1 MSLVICPAY
10 LPSIYYFYFLIKNDK
25 ITWYIHGDY
34 QKQTFRNRTKIYSSN
49 GLFKMYIPVVKAKNE
64 KERKDLKTKIC
75 YEENWQ
81 KQHWKTIENSYS
93 SSPYFEFYKYELI
106 GFYKSKFEYLMDYN
120 IKLIMTLLSILKI
133 KLKTKSSKKILFQN
147 ENEKEIISTK
157 QKKKI
162 IFNKYT
168 QVFSKKHGYLENLS
182 VIDLIFNLG
191 PESIDFINNLEKN

>member
-1 MSLVICPAY
+1 
-10 LPSIYYFYFLIKNDK
+10 
-25 ITWYIHGDY
+25 
-34 QKQTFRNRTKIYSSN
+34 
-49 GLFKMYIPVVKAKNE
+49 
-64 KERKDLKTKIC
+64 
-75 YEENWQ
+75 
-81 KQHWKTIENSYS
+81 
-93 SSPYFEFYKYELI
+93 
-106 GFYKSKFEYLMDYN
+106 
-120 IKLIMTLLSILKI
+120 MTLLSILKI

-162 IFNKYT
+162 KFNKYT

>member
-1 MSLVICPAY
+1 
-10 LPSIYYFYFLIKNDK
+10 
-25 ITWYIHGDY
+25 
-34 QKQTFRNRTKIYSSN
+34 
-49 GLFKMYIPVVKAKNE
+49 
-64 KERKDLKTKIC
+64 
-75 YEENWQ
+75 
-81 KQHWKTIENSYS
+81 
-93 SSPYFEFYKYELI
+93 
-106 GFYKSKFEYLMDYN
+106 MDYN
-120 IKLIMTLLSILKI
+120 IKLIMTLLSILNI

-168 QVFSKKHGYLENLS
+168 QVFSKKYGYLENLS